1 MKPEN
6 TWILQK
12 IQAQGIVDNTVYT
25 AGTQIAFTTIAPQ
38 IPVFDLND
46 SADIALSLIRHD
58 EAWWIINYSDE
69 YCCAVNDQIL
79 EPHRRMRLNEE
90 DVIEWGL
97 STWRLIRNHT
107 FPQLA
112 HSENAQTLKATPPEV
127 MTEYLDL
134 DWFKRQQLNPQNPF
148 DIIPA
153 HGATA
158 TEGSSITDNTL
169 TQLYHE
175 YQQALLSPVKEARSR
190 TDLFAQNTAS
200 TQDLASLRDR
210 AAETGTLQDMVTGEM
225 NIDAILNVLD
235 ATGDDETPWPAMDR
249 VPDILHLLSP
259 EQTRQTS
266 HHDILPDLTQREHRI
281 IGIDS
286 HYRVSPP
293 HEKGKSSHEEK

>member
-12 IQAQGIVDNTVYT
+12 IQAQGIADNTVYT
-25 AGTQIAFTTIAPQ
+25 AETQIVFTIAAPHV
-38 IPVFDLND
+38 PVFELNENI
-46 SADIALSLIRHD
+46 DIALSLIRHE

-79 EPHRRMRLNEE
+79 ESHRRMRLNEE

-97 STWRLIRNHT
+97 STWRLVRNNT
-107 FPQLA
+107 FPQVA
-112 HSENAQTLKATPPEV
+112 HSENAQPLKATSPEA

-148 DIIPA
+148 DIIPS
-153 HGATA
+153 HGATV
-158 TEGSSITDNTL
+158 TEDSSITDNTL

-175 YQQALLSPVKEARSR
+175 YQQALLSPVKEARGR
-190 TDLFAQNTAS
+190 TALFAPNSAS
-200 TQDLASLRDR
+200 TQELASLRDR

-225 NIDAILNVLD
+225 SIDVILNVLD
-235 ATGDDETPWPAMDR
+235 ATGDDAPPLPAMDR

-266 HHDILPDLTQREHRI
+266 HHNILPDLTQREHRI

-293 HEKGKSSHEEK
+293 HEKGKPFHDEK

>member
-12 IQAQGIVDNTVYT
+12 IQAQGIADNTVYT
-25 AGTQIAFTTIAPQ
+25 VGTQIIFTISAPHV
-38 IPVFDLND
+38 PVFELNENT
-46 SADIALSLIRHD
+46 DIALSLIRH
-58 EAWWIINYSDE
+58 EETWWIINYSDE

-79 EPHRRMRLNEE
+79 ESHRRMRLNEE

-97 STWRLIRNHT
+97 STWRLVRQHT
-107 FPQLA
+107 FPQVA
-112 HSENAQTLKATPPEV
+112 HSENVQSLRATPPEA

-148 DIIPA
+148 DIIPT
-153 HGATA
+153 HGAMA
-158 TEGSSITDNTL
+158 TEDSSITDNSL

-190 TDLFAQNTAS
+190 MDLFVQNTAS

-225 NIDAILNVLD
+225 SIDVILNVLD

-249 VPDILHLLSP
+249 VPEILHLLSP

-266 HHDILPDLTQREHRI
+266 HRDILPDLTQREHRI

-286 HYRVSPP
+286 HYRASPS
-293 HEKGKSSHEEK
+293 HEKGIPSHEDK